1 MARENR
7 VYAFIGIS
15 MKFSKEQ
22 LNSFIKLYK
31 EEFNENISEKEALI
45 QARALVSLVKLTYK
59 QISRKELEKYG

>member
-1 MARENR
+1 
-7 VYAFIGIS
+7 